1 MLCPSLVIEM
11 SVSTEAA
18 EMLLIQALLSWLCD
32 SGTSFLFNAPH
43 PGHERSSA
51 TTMDPTCDFVLE
63 TSEDIKE
70 AVLDL

>member
-18 EMLLIQALLSWLCD
+18 EMLLMQALLSWLCD
-32 SGTSFLFNAPH
+32 SGPSFLFNAPH
-43 PGHERSSA
+43 PDYERRR
-51 TTMDPTCDFVLE
+51 TTTLDPTCDFVLE
-63 TSEDIKE
+63 TSEDRKE